1 MRFIT
6 GYETANY
13 SLIWLISPG
22 HYKFRKEILLSTMT
36 ELEATSVFYTLS
48 TVAQVLAAFIAISSV
63 FVFYKVNEDR
73 SEMKLLAFASIG
85 ALKSME
91 LYNSLIED
99 YVYRLQ
105 KDYENGSIN
114 GVIMTLDSMV
124 EKYLVSSQDQT
135 KIGATAMLHR
145 DLIVLVQSKIN
156 RLLRYTKK
164 SIFLGIIAIFICI
177 TTLSLIPL
185 IPYLILIF
193 IMILVIIL
201 AVLSLS
207 MMVWVIFYSITNTKT
222 GYPV

>member
-6 GYETANY
+6 GYKPANY
-13 SLIWLISPG
+13 SLIWFISSG
-22 HYKFRKEILLSTMT
+22 YYKFRKENLSSTMT

-85 ALKSME
+85 ALKNIE
-91 LYNSLIED
+91 LYNSLLED
-99 YVYRLQ
+99 YIYRLQ

-124 EKYLVSSQDQT
+124 EKYIASSEIQ
-135 KIGATAMLHR
+135 IGSTAMLHR
-145 DLIVLVQSKIN
+145 DLMVLVQSKIN
-156 RLLRYTKK
+156 RLLRLTKR
-164 SIFLGIIAIFICI
+164 SIILGIIAIFICI
-177 TTLSLIPL
+177 TTLAFIPL
-185 IPYLILIF
+185 IPFLVLKILMIF
-193 IMILVIIL
+193 VIIL
-201 AVLSLS
+201 AVISLL